1 MKESTMQIQII
12 SYLSH
17 IAVKHDIVYFAI
29 LNETAMMILKMFRIS
44 DKTCAKIIN
53 FLKKMGLLAGIP
65 DMCILHSG
73 KAHFVELK
81 NETGKVSVTQKLI
94 HKAFNR
100 AGFKVH
106 IVRSLEEFK
115 IILNDI
121 IGE

>member
-1 MKESTMQIQII
+1 MKESAIQQQII
-12 SYLSH
+12 CYLS
-17 IAVKHDIVYFAI
+17 IVAVQYDIVYFAV
-29 LNETAMMILKMFRIS
+29 LNETAMMILKMFKVS

-53 FLKKMGLLAGIP
+53 FLKKMGLLVGIP
-65 DMCILHSG
+65 DFCILHSG